1 MTRAFPRLTRPLGD
15 SQLTNAYLI
24 GGGISSLAVAVHL
37 IHDAS
42 VPPSQIHILESGSGH
57 SLPACGSPETG
68 YILGAEQ
75 MMNSSCVCL
84 YDLLSI
90 VPSLVDPT
98 ISLKQE
104 IEDFNASPSRKTYAN
119 SRIVATLEGEPQILE
134 AKNLGLR
141 ETDKLDIIKLLTTPE
156 KKLNDSKVTDH
167 FEEAFFRTDFWFMWA
182 TMFLFQPWHSAVEF
196 RRYLHRFILGLPR
209 ISTLEGLHHTP
220 FNHYESIILPIR
232 TYLEDK
238 GVDFQPETDTEVF
251 RLSFAEGSD
260 IEVDEIHFTNN
271 LENGSYHVESPDV
284 VFLDLDPTIVSD
296 SFGSSQSS
304 CLPSQSVHE
313 EVRSSGNGWGL
324 WSSLFFS
331 SLLRTPQVSQLGNP
345 KNFFSRIQESSLSMF
360 TVTLHNH
367 EFLRL
372 FEQWSSNSPG
382 TGGLTTFKDSNWL
395 LSIIIPNQP
404 YFSKQ
409 PDNVDVFWGYA
420 LFPEKSGNIIQ
431 KPMVECTGEEIL
443 TELMGLLNFPKD
455 HILGNAIVVPHL
467 APYAT
472 SPLLTRTLQDRPQ
485 VIPEASAN
493 LALLGQFVEIP
504 EDAVFAMEYSV
515 RVAQTAVFRM
525 MGLQK
530 KPKDISKGGRDI
542 MALIKA
548 LRALLV

>member
-1 MTRAFPRLTRPLGD
+1 
-15 SQLTNAYLI
+15 
-24 GGGISSLAVAVHL
+24 
-37 IHDAS
+37 
-42 VPPSQIHILESGSGH
+42 
-57 SLPACGSPETG
+57 
-68 YILGAEQ
+68 
-75 MMNSSCVCL
+75 
-84 YDLLSI
+84 
-90 VPSLVDPT
+90 
-98 ISLKQE
+98 
-104 IEDFNASPSRKTYAN
+104 
-119 SRIVATLEGEPQILE
+119 
-134 AKNLGLR
+134 
-141 ETDKLDIIKLLTTPE
+141 
-156 KKLNDSKVTDH
+156 
-167 FEEAFFRTDFWFMWA
+167 
-182 TMFLFQPWHSAVEF
+182 
-196 RRYLHRFILGLPR
+196 
-209 ISTLEGLHHTP
+209 
-220 FNHYESIILPIR
+220 
-232 TYLEDK
+232 
-238 GVDFQPETDTEVF
+238 VF

-271 LENGSYHVESPDV
+271 LANGSYHVESPDV
-284 VFLDLDPTIVSD
+284 VFLDLDPTIVSN
-296 SFGSSQSS
+296 SSGSNRSW

-313 EVRSSGNGWGL
+313 EVRSPGNGWGL

-331 SLLRTPQVSQLGNP
+331 SLLKTPQVSQLGNP
-345 KNFFSRIQESSLSMF
+345 KNFSSRTQESCLLMF

-404 YFSKQ
+404 YFIKQ
-409 PDNVDVFWGYA
+409 PNNVDVFWGYA
-420 LFPEKSGNIIQ
+420 LLPEKPGNIIQ
-431 KPMVECTGEEIL
+431 KPMVECTGQEIL
-443 TELMGLLNFPKD
+443 TELLGLLNFPKD
-455 HILGNAIVVPHL
+455 HILENAIVVPHL

-515 RVAQTAVFRM
+515 RVAQTAVFKM

-542 MALIKA
+542 MTLIKA

>member
-57 SLPACGSPETG
+57 SLPARGSPETG

-75 MMNSSCVCL
+75 MLNSSCLCL

-90 VPSLVDPT
+90 VPSLVVPT

-167 FEEAFFRTDFWFMWA
+167 FEEAFFRTDFWFM
-182 TMFLFQPWHSAVEF
+182 
-196 RRYLHRFILGLPR
+196 FILDLPR

-232 TYLEDK
+232 TYLDDK
-238 GVDFQPETDTEVF
+238 GVDFQPDTEVF

-260 IEVDEIHFTNN
+260 IEVDKIHFTNN

-304 CLPSQSVHE
+304 CLPSQS
-313 EVRSSGNGWGL
+313 
-324 WSSLFFS
+324 
-331 SLLRTPQVSQLGNP
+331 
-345 KNFFSRIQESSLSMF
+345 ESSLSMF

-382 TGGLTTFKDSNWL
+382 TGGLTKFKDSNWL

-443 TELMGLLNFPKD
+443 TEFMGLLNFPKD

-472 SPLLTRTLQDRPQ
+472 SPLPTRTLQDRPQ

-530 KPKDISKGGRDI
+530 KPKDIFKGGRDI
-542 MALIKA
+542 MTLIKA